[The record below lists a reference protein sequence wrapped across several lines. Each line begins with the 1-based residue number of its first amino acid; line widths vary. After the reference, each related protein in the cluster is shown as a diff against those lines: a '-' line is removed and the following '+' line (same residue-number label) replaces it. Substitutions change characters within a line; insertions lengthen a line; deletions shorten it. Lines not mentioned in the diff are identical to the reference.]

1 MEKILPVEAAKLMK
15 KSNLFVY
22 EAMKRG
28 VLDIGIAMQMPGSTK
43 WSFSISPTKLA
54 DYLGIDIPTLNER
67 LKELRG
73 A

>member
-43 WSFSISPTKLA
+43 WSFRISPTKLA
-54 DYLGIDIPTLNER
+54 DYLGIDVPTLNEK
-67 LKELRG
+67 LEELRG